1 MRVQAGSLGC
11 SVAADPDPGQG
22 SGFGEA
28 LGTAPG
34 KYQHRGG
41 G

>member
-1 MRVQAGSLGC
+1 MRAQARSLG
-11 SVAADPDPGQG
+11 VWRQQILAGQG

-34 KYQHRGG
+34 EHQQQR
-41 G
+41 